1 MKKTLYE
8 TGKKFRRVA
17 ALSLALCMAA
27 FGMACGNEKA
37 LSSSTED
44 LMSKYRDKTVSQ
56 EKEPIGEAFAISYL
70 NFSLQLLRDSRT
82 YGEQKKAEGGEK
94 DKTPQ
99 GSNTMVSP
107 LSVLTALEMTR
118 GGAGTDTLRQMGE
131 TMYPGIEPEEGRKEL
146 LSWCRQLPDGKGGQM
161 SMANSI
167 WFNNRNEDFVPNEE
181 FLKKNAEEWK
191 AQIYGAPFD
200 RTTLKDLNVWEEKNT
215 DGMITEILDN
225 IPEAAVMYLVNAV
238 AFDGKWE
245 KPYESY
251 QVHDTGFY
259 TEDGR
264 EAKVPMMYSEESRFL
279 KDGHSVGFV
288 KPYETGYSF
297 VALLPEEGLSLEEY
311 VNQLSSE
318 AFLRLMEEEEQTAV
332 SAGMPK
338 FKADTSLELS
348 EILSGMGMPLA
359 FDAELADFAE
369 IGSCGD
375 LTIHI
380 DRVLHKTHIDVDELG
395 TKAGAATVVEM
406 LAEGAMEERETVI
419 LNRPFLYAVVDEN
432 TKLPVFI
439 GTVEQP

>member
-1 MKKTLYE
+1 
-8 TGKKFRRVA
+8 
-17 ALSLALCMAA
+17 
-27 FGMACGNEKA
+27 
-37 LSSSTED
+37 
-44 LMSKYRDKTVSQ
+44 
-56 EKEPIGEAFAISYL
+56 
-70 NFSLQLLRDSRT
+70 
-82 YGEQKKAEGGEK
+82 
-94 DKTPQ
+94 
-99 GSNTMVSP
+99 MVSP

-118 GGAGTDTLRQMGE
+118 GGAGKDTLRQMGE
-131 TMYPGIEPEEGRKEL
+131 TMYPGIDPEEGRKEL

-181 FLKKNAEEWK
+181 FLEKNAKEWK

-200 RTTLKDLNVWEEKNT
+200 QTTLKDLNGWVEKNT
-215 DGMITEILDN
+215 DGMITNILDK
-225 IPEAAVMYLVNAV
+225 IPEAAIMYLVNAV

-251 QVHDTGFY
+251 QVHDTDFY
-259 TEDGR
+259 PEDGS
-264 EAKVPMMYSEESRFL
+264 EAEVPMMYSEESRFL
-279 KDGHSVGFV
+279 KDEHSTGFV
-288 KPYETGYSF
+288 KPYVTGYSF
-297 VALLPEEGLSLEEY
+297 VALLPEEGLALEDYLKQMSGEG
-311 VNQLSSE
+311 
-318 AFLRLMEEEEQTAV
+318 FLRLMEEEEQTAV

-359 FDAELADFAE
+359 FDADLADFSG

-380 DRVLHKTHIDVDELG
+380 DRVIHKTHIDVDELG

-406 LAEGAMEERETVI
+406 LAEGAMMQMEKVI
-419 LNRPFLYAVVDEN
+419 LDRPFLYAIVDEN

-439 GTVEQP
+439 GTVEKP